1 MDLDNGQQKVS
12 VSVKTSR
19 TPSDAQLYHKTTKV
33 LLWGRLAQ
41 KFIKNGWKIMPTGS
55 QTQLT
60 IDDVSIIFNAKA
72 GNAIKIFNEGSS
84 LEAYKIMIFLALNY
98 LS

>member
-1 MDLDNGQQKVS
+1 
-12 VSVKTSR
+12 
-19 TPSDAQLYHKTTKV
+19 
-33 LLWGRLAQ
+33 
-41 KFIKNGWKIMPTGS
+41 MPTGS